1 MNISKFL
8 SRKFLMALG
17 AIIVDIAIGLGYN
30 LDPDTVATIAGGIAG
45 IYIIVEGTID
55 AVDRASKKGK

>member
-30 LDPDTVATIAGGIAG
+30 LDPDVIATTAGGIAG
-45 IYIIVEGTID
+45 IYIIMEGIID
-55 AVDRASKKGK
+55 AVDRASKGK